1 MAQYLSKFKIGE
13 VIYNLKDA
21 EVQQKLTDELAKL
34 KAAAYKDVVTAVS
47 ESTELPTAAAVKAYV
62 DSQVGSIN
70 KFDVVID
77 AQGTKAGPSVA
88 ASADTMYK
96 LYLVADT
103 DAEAGS
109 YVEWITIKNGDTY
122 SWEKIGSTKT
132 DLTGYVENS
141 RKIAG
146 LTLAQDISVAD
157 LQGALGLKAL
167 AYKDSGSVAITTAD
181 SVTMGAYTP
190 AGDVTLAAFTQTS
203 TAATLTKADYT
214 PEGSVNGGKV
224 TAAGSVSAAKAA
236 DGAFQV
242 SGSIAAPTVTVT
254 PATASVQ
261 YVTNVGKAATFTEG
275 VYTPGSFS
283 STSGN
288 YNTDAIKAH
297 VAAGAEIS
305 GDVTAETL
313 IFEAASTAAAV
324 ATASYTPGNK
334 AADTFDGGTV
344 PTLGTEQTVV
354 TGITSAEASA
364 PAFTGDKFNLTFA
377 GTEVAVS
384 GASFTG
390 TTAADALVSEVKYD
404 KATAN
409 GASFTGV
416 AAELTGTLN
425 KTEKTVDVT
434 FA

>member
-1 MAQYLSKFKIGE
+1 MAQYLSKFKIGG

-21 EVQQKLTDELAKL
+21 EGQQKLADEVAKL

-47 ESTELPTAAAVKAYV
+47 DSAELPTAAAVKSYV

-77 AQGTKAGPSVA
+77 AKGTAAGPSVT

-96 LYLVADT
+96 LYLVADAN
-103 DAEAGS
+103 AEAGA
-109 YVEWITIKNGDTY
+109 YVEWITIKSGTTY

-132 DLTGYVENS
+132 DLTGYVENT

-146 LTLAQDISVAD
+146 LTLAQDISVAA
-157 LQGALGLKAL
+157 LQEALGLKAL
-167 AYKDSGSVAITTAD
+167 AYKDSGSVSITTAD

-190 AGDVTLAAFTQTS
+190 AGSVTVNALTQTS

-214 PEGSVNGGKV
+214 PEGSVDGGKV

-236 DGAFQV
+236 NGSFQV
-242 SGSIAAPTVTVT
+242 SGSVAAPTVTVT
-254 PATASVQ
+254 PATSEVQ
-261 YVTNVGKAATFTEG
+261 YVTAVGKAATFTEG
-275 VYTPGSFS
+275 KYTPGSFS
-283 STSGN
+283 STSGK

-297 VAAGAEIS
+297 VASGAEIS

-313 IFEAASTAAAV
+313 IFEAAATASAV
-324 ATASYTPGNK
+324 ATASYTQGSK
-334 AADTFDGGTV
+334 AADTFDGGSV
-344 PTLGTEQTVV
+344 PTLGTAQTVV
-354 TGITSAEASA
+354 TGITSATATA
-364 PAFTGDKFNLTFA
+364 PAFTGDKYNLTFA
-377 GTEVAVS
+377 GTQVAVT

-390 TTAADALVSEVKYD
+390 TTATDALVSAVKYD

-409 GASFTGV
+409 GASFTGS
-416 AAELTGTLN
+416 AATLTGTLN
-425 KTEKTVDVT
+425 KTEKTVDVD

>member
-21 EVQQKLTDELAKL
+21 EVQQKLTEELAKL

-103 DAEAGS
+103 DAEAGA

-146 LTLAQDISVAD
+146 LTLAQDISVAQ
-157 LQGALGLKAL
+157 LQEALGLKAL

-214 PEGSVNGGKV
+214 PEGSIDGGKV

-236 DGAFQV
+236 NGAFQV
-242 SGSIAAPTVTVT
+242 SGSVAAPTVTVT

-283 STSGN
+283 STFGN

-334 AADTFDGGTV
+334 AADTFNGGTV
-344 PTLGTEQTVV
+344 PTLGTAQTVV

-409 GASFTGV
+409 GASFTGA

>member
-13 VIYNLKDA
+13 IIYNLKDA
-21 EVQQKLTDELAKL
+21 EGQQKLTEELAKL
-34 KAAAYKDVVTAVS
+34 KAAAYKDVVEAVS
-47 ESTELPTAAAVKAYV
+47 ESANLPTAAAVKAYV

-77 AQGTKAGPSVA
+77 ATGTSTGPSVA

-96 LYLVADT
+96 LYMVSDSS
-103 DAEAGS
+103 AEAGT
-109 YVEWITIKNGDTY
+109 YVEWITIRNGESY

-132 DLTGYVENS
+132 DLTGYVENT

-146 LTLAQDISVAD
+146 LALNKDISVAE
-157 LQGALGLKAL
+157 LQDALGLKAL

-190 AGDVTLAAFTQTS
+190 AGNVTLNPFTQTS
-203 TAATLTKADYT
+203 TAAKLTKADYT
-214 PEGSVNGGKV
+214 PAGSVDGGKV

-236 DGAFQV
+236 NGAFQV
-242 SGSIAAPTVTVT
+242 SGSISAPTVTVT

-261 YVTNVGKAATFTEG
+261 YVTNVGRAATFTEG
-275 VYTPGSFS
+275 AYTPGSFS

-297 VAAGAEIS
+297 VAAGAEIA

-313 IFEAASTAAAV
+313 IFEAASTASAV

-334 AADTFDGGTV
+334 AADTFDGGAV
-344 PTLGTEQTVV
+344 PTLGTAQNVV
-354 TGITSAEASA
+354 TGITSAQASA
-364 PAFTGDKFNLTFA
+364 PTFTGDKFNFTFA

-390 TTAADALVSEVKYD
+390 TTAADVLVSEVKYD

-409 GASFTGV
+409 GASFAGS

>member
-34 KAAAYKDVVTAVS
+34 KAAAYKDVVESVS
-47 ESTELPTAAAVKAYV
+47 ESTNLPTAAAVKSYV

-70 KFDVVID
+70 KFDVIID
-77 AQGTKAGPSVA
+77 AKGTKAGPSVA
-88 ASADTMYK
+88 ASANTMYK

-103 DAEAGS
+103 DAEAGA
-109 YVEWITIKNGDTY
+109 YVEWITIKSGTTY

-132 DLTGYVENS
+132 DLTGYVENT

-146 LTLAQDISVAD
+146 LTLAQDISVAQ
-157 LQGALGLKAL
+157 LQEALGLKAL
-167 AYKDSGSVAITTAD
+167 AYKDSGSVSITTAD
-181 SVTMGAYTP
+181 SVTMGDYTP
-190 AGDVTLAAFTQTS
+190 AGDVTVNALTQTP

-214 PEGSVNGGKV
+214 PEGSVDGGKV

-236 DGAFQV
+236 NGAFQV
-242 SGSIAAPTVTVT
+242 SGSVAAPTVTVT

-334 AADTFDGGTV
+334 AADTFNGGAV
-344 PTLGTEQTVV
+344 PTLGAAQTVV

-364 PAFTGDKFNLTFA
+364 PVFTGDKFNFAFA

-390 TTAADALVSEVKYD
+390 TTATDALVSEVKYD

-409 GASFTGV
+409 GASFTGA
-416 AAELTGTLN
+416 AAELTGSLV

>member
-77 AQGTKAGPSVA
+77 AQGTKAGPSVT

-96 LYLVADT
+96 LYLVADA
-103 DAEAGS
+103 DAEAGA

-181 SVTMGAYTP
+181 SVTMGPYTP
-190 AGDVTLAAFTQTS
+190 AGDVILAAFTQTS
-203 TAATLTKADYT
+203 TAATLTKTDYT

-275 VYTPGSFS
+275 AYTPGSFS

-334 AADTFDGGTV
+334 AADTFNGGAV
-344 PTLGTEQTVV
+344 PTLGTAQTVV
-354 TGITSAEASA
+354 TGITSAKASA

-409 GASFTGV
+409 GASFTGA

>member
-34 KAAAYKDVVTAVS
+34 KAAAYKDVVTSVS

-88 ASADTMYK
+88 ASANTMYK

-103 DAEAGS
+103 DAEAGA

-122 SWEKIGSTKT
+122 SWEKIGSTRT

-146 LTLAQDISVAD
+146 LTLAQDISVTD

-167 AYKDSGSVAITTAD
+167 AYKDSGSVAISTAD

-203 TAATLTKADYT
+203 TAATLTKVDYT

-236 DGAFQV
+236 NGAFQV

-334 AADTFDGGTV
+334 AADTFNGGAV
-344 PTLGTEQTVV
+344 PTLGTAQTVV

-409 GASFTGV
+409 GASFTGA

>member
-96 LYLVADT
+96 LYLVADA
-103 DAEAGS
+103 DAEAGA
-109 YVEWITIKNGDTY
+109 YVEWITIKNDDTY

-236 DGAFQV
+236 NGAFQV
-242 SGSIAAPTVTVT
+242 SGSVAAPTVTVT

-334 AADTFDGGTV
+334 AADTFNGGAV
-344 PTLGTEQTVV
+344 PTLGTAQTVV

-390 TTAADALVSEVKYD
+390 TTAADVLVSEVKYD

-409 GASFTGV
+409 GASFTGA

>member
-34 KAAAYKDVVTAVS
+34 KAAAYKDVATAVS
-47 ESTELPTAAAVKAYV
+47 ESAELPTAAAVKAYV

-77 AQGTKAGPSVA
+77 ARGTKTGPSVA

-96 LYLVADT
+96 LYLIADT
-103 DAEAGS
+103 DAEAGA
-109 YVEWITIKNGDTY
+109 YVEWITIKTGTAY

-167 AYKDSGSVAITTAD
+167 AYKDSGSVAVTTAD
-181 SVTMGAYTP
+181 SVTMSAYTP
-190 AGDVTLAAFTQTS
+190 AGDVTLAAFTQTP

-236 DGAFQV
+236 NGAFQV

-275 VYTPGSFS
+275 AYTPGSFS

-334 AADTFDGGTV
+334 AADTFNGGAV
-344 PTLGTEQTVV
+344 PTLGTAQTVV

-390 TTAADALVSEVKYD
+390 ITAADALVSEVKYD

-409 GASFTGV
+409 GASFTGA

>member
-13 VIYNLKDA
+13 VIYSLKDT
-21 EVQQKLTDELAKL
+21 EGQQKLSEELAKL
-34 KAAAYKDVVTAVS
+34 KAAAYKDVVEAVS
-47 ESTELPTAAAVKAYV
+47 DSTELPTAAAVKAYV
-62 DSQVGSIN
+62 DGQVGSIN

-77 AQGTKAGPSVA
+77 AKGTKAGPSVA

-103 DAEAGS
+103 NAEAGS
-109 YVEWITIKNGDTY
+109 YVEWITIKNSDTY

-146 LTLAQDISVAD
+146 LTLAQDISVAQ
-157 LQGALGLKAL
+157 LQEALGLKAL
-167 AYKDSGSVAITTAD
+167 AYKDSGSIAITTAD

-236 DGAFQV
+236 NGAFQV

-334 AADTFDGGTV
+334 AADTFNGGAV
-344 PTLGTEQTVV
+344 PTLGTAQTVV

-390 TTAADALVSEVKYD
+390 TTAADVLVSEVKYD

-409 GASFTGV
+409 GASFTG
-416 AAELTGTLN
+416 AAAKLTGTLN

>member
-13 VIYNLKDA
+13 VIYSLKDT
-21 EVQQKLTDELAKL
+21 EGQQKLSEELAKL
-34 KAAAYKDVVTAVS
+34 KAAAYKDVVEAVS
-47 ESTELPTAAAVKAYV
+47 DSTELPTAAAVKAYV
-62 DSQVGSIN
+62 DGQVGSIN

-77 AQGTKAGPSVA
+77 AKGTKAGPSVA

-103 DAEAGS
+103 NAEAGS
-109 YVEWITIKNGDTY
+109 YVEWITIKNSDTY

-146 LTLAQDISVAD
+146 LTLAQDISVAQ
-157 LQGALGLKAL
+157 LQEALGLKAL

-236 DGAFQV
+236 NGAFQV

-334 AADTFDGGTV
+334 AADTFNGGAV
-344 PTLGTEQTVV
+344 PTLGTAQTVV

-390 TTAADALVSEVKYD
+390 TTAADVLVSEVKYD

-409 GASFTGV
+409 GASFTG
-416 AAELTGTLN
+416 AAAKLTGTLN

>member
-103 DAEAGS
+103 DAEAGA

-146 LTLAQDISVAD
+146 LTLAQDISVAQ
-157 LQGALGLKAL
+157 LQEALGLKAL

-236 DGAFQV
+236 NGAFQV

-297 VAAGAEIS
+297 VAAGAEIT

-334 AADTFDGGTV
+334 AADTFNGGTV
-344 PTLGTEQTVV
+344 PTLGTAQTVV

-390 TTAADALVSEVKYD
+390 TTAADALVSAVNYD

-409 GASFTGV
+409 GASFTG
-416 AAELTGTLN
+416 AAAKLTGSLV

>member
-236 DGAFQV
+236 DGARTFFFISCVPPLQPV
-242 SGSIAAPTVTVT
+242 GPPSQLRGLDRIQRVGRELRPVQLVAHERQDEVHVRPLLAQRHQMLGQRPRRGVLPAPAPPRLEGGFRQLGPVLRQLAEQLLLRQPREHLPPGRLVTH
-254 PATASVQ
+254 PHRAPPPS
-261 YVTNVGKAATFTEG
+261 
-275 VYTPGSFS
+275 
-283 STSGN
+283 
-288 YNTDAIKAH
+288 
-297 VAAGAEIS
+297 
-305 GDVTAETL
+305 
-313 IFEAASTAAAV
+313 
-324 ATASYTPGNK
+324 
-334 AADTFDGGTV
+334 TV
-344 PTLGTEQTVV
+344 PR
-354 TGITSAEASA
+354 
-364 PAFTGDKFNLTFA
+364 
-377 GTEVAVS
+377 
-384 GASFTG
+384 
-390 TTAADALVSEVKYD
+390 
-404 KATAN
+404 
-409 GASFTGV
+409 
-416 AAELTGTLN
+416 
-425 KTEKTVDVT
+425 
-434 FA
+434 